1 MIQKLIMFAQTH
13 IKKPSDMLKC
23 FGPNGAQYG
32 WQSIFYGLI
41 WGFDTEKLILLCV
54 EYIFTDLSV

>member
-54 EYIFTDLSV
+54 E